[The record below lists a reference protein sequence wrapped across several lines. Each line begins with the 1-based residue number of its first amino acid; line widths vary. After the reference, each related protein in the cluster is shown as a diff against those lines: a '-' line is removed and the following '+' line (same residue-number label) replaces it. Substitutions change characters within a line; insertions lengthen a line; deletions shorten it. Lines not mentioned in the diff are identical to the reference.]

1 MIKILRRGQ
10 IMRLEQLRYIVEI
23 ADTGSFT
30 AASERLFIAQP
41 SISQAVKTLEEE
53 LHMTIFKRYRTGTI
67 PTQEGRHI
75 LEHARNIL
83 NDIAEIEKIS
93 QREYRQ
99 LSANIAIGSIP
110 TLSSLLLPAVI
121 SSYKEVF
128 PNVNIYFSESGTKK
142 IVEKCLKGEID
153 IGLISYHGDKQTEV
167 PQSLLLRPLFNGQL
181 AAFGGKNSLM
191 AYHDTVTFK
200 TLLPFPLLIYG
211 NDFVLHT
218 YCLEQISR
226 YGKPN
231 VISMTNNPETIKK
244 YVAQTD
250 AIAFG
255 PYISLKN
262 DIYVKEK
269 QIYPSIISDAQ
280 EIHFC
285 IITNKKRNL
294 SVAVDFLIEEIVKK
308 TKLL

>member
-1 MIKILRRGQ
+1 
-10 IMRLEQLRYIVEI
+10 MRLEQLRYIVEI

-41 SISQAVKTLEEE
+41 SISQAVKALEEE
-53 LHMTIFKRYRTGTI
+53 LHITIFKRYRTGTI
-67 PTQEGRHI
+67 PTQEGRTI

-83 NDIAEIEKIS
+83 KDIAEIEKLS
-93 QREYRQ
+93 QREYREITG
-99 LSANIAIGSIP
+99 SIAIGSIP
-110 TLSSLLLPAVI
+110 TLSSLLLPAVS

-128 PNVNIYFSESGTKK
+128 PNVNIYFSESGSKK

-153 IGLISYHGDKQTEV
+153 IGLISYHGDKQPEV
-167 PQSLLLRPLFNGQL
+167 PQSLRIRPLFDGEL
-181 AAFGGKNSLM
+181 AVFGGKNSPM
-191 AYHDTVTFK
+191 AYRDTIAFK
-200 TLLPFPLLIYG
+200 NLLPFPLLIYG
-211 NDFVLHT
+211 EDFVLHA
-218 YCLEQISR
+218 YCLEQIRR

-269 QIYPSIISDAQ
+269 QIYPAIISDAQ
-280 EIHFC
+280 KIHFC
-285 IITNKKRNL
+285 LLINQKRNL
-294 SVAVDFLIEEIVKK
+294 SIAVDFLIEELVKK
-308 TKLL
+308 TKNL